1 MANEYTN
8 LVALKAQLRLDPDD
22 TTADALLTQAIATA
36 SRFVERLTGR
46 RFWLDPAPVQRIY
59 RPTLRAMRDHDGE
72 HLLVDDIGSLDGLV
86 VELGGPGS
94 WTTTTNYETTPDNAL
109 TDLEPIT
116 ALSRRT
122 GEWDAG
128 YGLSRVRV
136 TARWGWPAIPD
147 DVVQATQIQA
157 LRLYRR
163 KDSPEG
169 VLGSADWGVM
179 RLGRVDPDVAGLLE
193 ALRLPGFG

>member
-1 MANEYTN
+1 VADEYTT
-8 LVALKAQLRLDPDD
+8 VADLKALLRIDVDD
-22 TTADALLTQAIATA
+22 TTSDALLTRALASATK
-36 SRFVERLTGR
+36 FVDRLTGR
-46 RFWLDPAPVQRIY
+46 RFWLDPTPVARIY
-59 RPTLRAMRDHDGE
+59 RPTLRSMRDRDGE

-86 VELGGPGS
+86 VELGGAGS
-94 WTTTTNYETTPDNAL
+94 WTPTTDYEVTPPNAL
-109 TDLEPIT
+109 VDGEPVT
-116 ALSRRT
+116 ALSRST

-128 YGLSRVRV
+128 YGRSRVRV
-136 TARWGWPAIPD
+136 TARWGWPAVPD

-193 ALRLPGFG
+193 GLRNPGFG